1 MYNLSNRLNIVLYNM
16 MCTMA
21 FTGLLNF
28 MSGYFGPHDF
38 KDASFTMKDIDL
50 FINDKYI
57 DEHAASFT
65 FDFKADLSGLF
76 NWNTNMIFASI
87 YCEYETEHSKLNKV
101 VIWDQRILRTMTE
114 FYHMDLKD
122 EWVEYY
128 LTDTTK
134 SLKGKH
140 IKVYFRWE
148 QMTTVG
154 PYYSGVEPIGSFDM
168 PTEFVNPHRRRQH
181 SPGPSGRA
189 ENY

>member
-38 KDASFTMKDIDL
+38 KDASFTMKHIDV

-101 VIWDQRILRTMTE
+101 VIWDQRILRTMT
-114 FYHMDLKD
+114 
-122 EWVEYY
+122 
-128 LTDTTK
+128 
-134 SLKGKH
+134 
-140 IKVYFRWE
+140 
-148 QMTTVG
+148 
-154 PYYSGVEPIGSFDM
+154 
-168 PTEFVNPHRRRQH
+168 
-181 SPGPSGRA
+181 
-189 ENY
+189 